1 MSDERS
7 DNIKNRTVFTGDN
20 LPVLRRIAD
29 TSVDLIYL
37 DPPFNSHTEYA
48 APIGSKAA
56 GAAFKDTW
64 TLSDIDEA
72 WIDDVAAANPGLARL
87 IDAVGAI
94 NGDGDKS
101 YLVMMA
107 VRLIELRRVLK
118 ETGSLYLHCDP
129 TMSHSL
135 KLLLDAIFGRR
146 FFRNEVVWHYGLG
159 AFNPRKHFPKKHD
172 ILFFYSRSDAHF
184 FSLPR
189 GEVTR
194 AMQDKYRH
202 IDDDGRYYMISY
214 GKKYYLKGGKPF
226 DTVWEIPTLAPTDG
240 ERTGFPTQKPLALLE
255 RIILASSNEGDWVL
269 DPFCGCATTCVAA
282 DQLKRRW
289 IGVDISPKATELVV
303 DRFSGTDQL
312 TLLANQIISRKDLPE
327 RNEQYVRAA
336 VIDQLFAA
344 QDGCCVGCGLYFP
357 RRNLTLDHIVPR
369 ALGGPDVQSNLQL
382 LCGACNSE
390 KGTRS
395 MAHFMAVRARRGY
408 TPAHNRPP
416 S

>member
-20 LPVLRRIAD
+20 LPVLRRMAD
-29 TSVDLIYL
+29 ASVDLIYL
-37 DPPFNSHTEYA
+37 DPPFNSRREYA

-64 TLSDIDEA
+64 TFSDIDEA

-135 KLLLDAIFGRR
+135 KLLLDAIFGHDN
-146 FFRNEVVWHYGLG
+146 FQNEVIWGYRTGGVSKKRW
-159 AFNPRKHFPKKHD
+159 PRKHD
-172 ILFFYSRSDAHF
+172 VLLFYSRGATFSFNPQMERREYGSSF
-184 FSLPR
+184 FTTKVDEE
-189 GEVTR
+189 G
-194 AMQDKYRH
+194 RH
-202 IDDDGRYYMISY
+202 YADVYVRD
-214 GKKYYLKGGKPF
+214 
-226 DTVWEIPTLAPTDG
+226 VWEDAKPVINVSR
-240 ERTGFPTQKPLALLE
+240 ERVGYPTQKPLALLE

-289 IGVDISPKATELVV
+289 IGIDISPKATELVV

-344 QDGCCVGCGLYFP
+344 QDGCCLGCGLYFP
-357 RRNLTLDHIVPR
+357 KRNLTLDHIVPR

-408 TPAHNRPP
+408 TPAHNRP
-416 S
+416 SS